1 MKKFIKVSLILVVV
15 FMLLQAVI
23 GGAFV
28 SADKMAASF
37 ENPQYVTAPS
47 SGAGIQVLI
56 CAGSRSVN
64 CVMPHV
70 GWNS

>member
-1 MKKFIKVSLILVVV
+1 MKKLIKACLIVVVV
-15 FMLLQAVI
+15 FMMLQAMI

-28 SADKMAASF
+28 PSDKMVSF

-47 SGAGIQVLI
+47 SGQSIQILI
-56 CAGSRSVN
+56 CVRGRVAG
-64 CVMPHV
+64 CVLPNV

>member
-1 MKKFIKVSLILVVV
+1 MKKLIRVSLILVVV

-28 SADKMAASF
+28 SADKMISY

-47 SGAGIQVLI
+47 SGQSIQILI
-56 CAGSRSVN
+56 CARGRVAG
-64 CVMPHV
+64 CVLPNV